1 MPCSTCNCTLQSIG
15 HVETGPSLRRN
26 FWCASC
32 GTLYS
37 ETIHDGKL
45 VEGSQVTDVPT
56 VSRVAFV
63 QNNHDDLEAMRLDI
77 AARRKRMA
85 AEAAAEATKRV
96 S

>member
-1 MPCSTCNCTLQSIG
+1 MPCPTCNCTLHNIG
-15 HVETGPSLRRN
+15 NVETGPSLRRN

-37 ETIHDGKL
+37 DTTHDGKV

-56 VSRVAFV
+56 VSRIAFV
-63 QNNHDDLEAMRLDI
+63 RNDSADLAAMVLDI
-77 AARRKRMA
+77 ACRRKRMA
-85 AEAAAEATKRV
+85 AEAAAEAKRV